1 MTPSNTFK
9 RRNFL
14 WTALFTLCFTAM
26 VGFSPFL
33 HSHEFDLKD
42 LHQDCSPC
50 HFSHSNAGLIPT
62 LAPLNADFDTV
73 SQIIFYQETHSQSV
87 STRHSGRSPPLFS

>member
-1 MTPSNTFK
+1 MTTKSPI
-9 RRNFL
+9 RNQKFL
-14 WTALFTLCFTAM
+14 WTALFTLCFASM
-26 VGFSPFL
+26 VGFSPYL

-62 LAPLNADFDTV
+62 LAPLNVDFGTV
-73 SQIIFYQETHSQSV
+73 SQTIFYQETHSKLI
-87 STRHSGRSPPLFS
+87 STRHSGRSPPLHS